1 MKKRKANIIYSS
13 SDDDSSSKIQKTLV
27 AEINSDENDLSNVH
41 IIDKPG
47 SSDLKDT
54 TLWIDK
60 YAPCIPTD
68 LAVHKKKIEQIMSWM
83 ATLNDMMPKV

>member
-13 SDDDSSSKIQKTLV
+13 DDDNSSKIQKTLV
-27 AEINSDENDLSNVH
+27 AEIKDENDLNNDH
-41 IIDKPG
+41 IIDKAG
-47 SSDLKDT
+47 SNDLKDT

-60 YAPCIPTD
+60 YAPDIPTD
-68 LAVHKKKIEQIMSWM
+68 LAVHKKKIERIMSWM

>member
-13 SDDDSSSKIQKTLV
+13 SDDDNSSKIQKTLV
-27 AEINSDENDLSNVH
+27 AEIKDENDLSNDH
-41 IIDKPG
+41 IIDKAE
-47 SSDLKDT
+47 STDLKDT

-60 YAPCIPTD
+60 YAPYVPTD
-68 LAVHKKKIEQIMSWM
+68 LAVHKKKIEQLMSWM